1 MMPVLALG
9 FGMMAAFAD
18 SSSLV
23 AAEVIRAGDPVTSAN
38 AVTEEGESAAG
49 DPLIG
54 RQVRRTVYAGKPIT
68 FDNTRAPVLV
78 KRNQI
83 VSIRYI
89 KGALE
94 ITATGRALGEAG
106 ANEPVTV
113 LNQQSKQMVQGI
125 VQENGWVLAQ

>member
-1 MMPVLALG
+1 MSVVAIG
-9 FGMMAAFAD
+9 FGILATFAG

-38 AVTEEGESAAG
+38 AVTEDGDPAFG

-54 RQVRRTVYAGKPIT
+54 REVRRTVYAGKPIT
-68 FDNTRAPVLV
+68 YDNTRAPILV
-78 KRNQI
+78 KRNQL
-83 VSIRYI
+83 VTLKFIR
-89 KGALE
+89 GSLE

-106 ANEPVTV
+106 VNEPVTV

-125 VQENGWVLAQ
+125 VQEEGWVLAQ

>member
-1 MMPVLALG
+1 MMSVLAIG
-9 FGMMAAFAD
+9 FGMLATFAD

-23 AAEVIRAGDPVTSAN
+23 AAEVIRAGDPVTPSN
-38 AVTEEGESAAG
+38 AMTEEGDPAFD

-54 RQVRRTVYAGKPIT
+54 REVRRTVYAGKPIT
-68 FDNTRAPVLV
+68 YDNTRPPILV
-78 KRNQI
+78 KRNQL
-83 VSIRYI
+83 VTVKFIR
-89 KGALE
+89 GSLE

-106 ANEPVTV
+106 VNEQITV

>member
-1 MMPVLALG
+1 MMSFIAFGLAAMTAIAG
-9 FGMMAAFAD
+9 

-23 AAEVIRAGDPVTSAN
+23 AAEVIRAGDPVTPVN
-38 AVTEEGESAAG
+38 AVTEEGASALG

-54 RQVRRTVYAGKPIT
+54 REVRRTIYVGKPIT
-68 FDNTRAPVLV
+68 ADNTRPPILV

-83 VSIRYI
+83 VSIKYI
-89 KGALE
+89 RGALE

-106 ANEPVTV
+106 LNEPVTV
-113 LNQQSKQMVQGI
+113 LNQQSKQTVQGI

>member
-1 MMPVLALG
+1 MLSLIAIG
-9 FGMMAAFAD
+9 FGAMTAFAD
-18 SSSLV
+18 SSLV
-23 AAEVIRAGDPVTSAN
+23 AAEVIRAGDPVTLAN

-54 RQVRRTVYAGKPIT
+54 REVRRTIYVGKAINA
-68 FDNTRAPVLV
+68 DNTRAPVLV

-89 KGALE
+89 RGALE

-106 ANEPVTV
+106 LNESVTV
-113 LNQQSKQMVQGI
+113 LNQQSKQTVQGI